1 MIAVSDDVNWLYEVT
16 NLGNVPIESI
26 LVGTGERLYPDPEYI
41 ETYPGLSREGA
52 LWLAERA
59 WSISRSIRS
68 RSTMRTTSATP
79 ATWFAPTTGS

>member
-1 MIAVSDDVNWLYEVT
+1 MIAVGDDLNWLYEVT

-26 LVGTGERLYPDPEYI
+26 LVGTGERLYSDPEYI
-41 ETYPGLSREGA
+41 KTYPGLSREGA
-52 LWLAERA
+52 LWLVEQA

-79 ATWFAPTTGS
+79 ATWFAPSTGS